1 MTRKP
6 VGPCGVTACFLVL
19 FLAGLAGASVGD
31 DYQKGRSFYLEK
43 KYIEAARTF
52 QAFILKHPTHRLA
65 SNAQYWLGE
74 CYYDLADYEKA
85 AKEFKKV
92 FEQYPRSAKAPDAML
107 KRAYSLLKLGNYSQA
122 ESQLTHVVARYP
134 DSTAAKNTGE
144 IASGFAFR
152 AKASPPDE
160 VEKNQV
166 TSSPMLPEQRAAQAV
181 LESVRAPENTIGKDT
196 RNRMLD
202 KSSVARA
209 VETPLNM
216 ADIMLA
222 VRDGDTAKAQ
232 AILDQHPY
240 VVEYRDRE
248 RNTPLHL
255 AAALDRV
262 DMAGL
267 LLARD
272 ADVNAD
278 SGNYVFVYT
287 PLHEAARHNNPR
299 VAKFLIAKGA
309 DINAGRYIR
318 NREWADRY
326 TYTPLFH
333 AVRFNHLELAKV
345 LLENGAD
352 PNISAHPSAGGTAL
366 RLARSKGYVELA
378 KLLIKYY
385 AVH

>member
-6 VGPCGVTACFLVL
+6 VCLFGVAVCCLL
-19 FLAGLAGASVGD
+19 LLLAGIAGASAGG
-31 DYQKGRSFYLEK
+31 DYQKGRSLYLEK
-43 KYIEAARTF
+43 KYGEAARNF
-52 QAFILKHPTHRLA
+52 QDFILKYPTDRLV

-74 CYYDLADYEKA
+74 CYYGLAEHAKA
-85 AKEFKKV
+85 AKAFKKV
-92 FEQYPRSAKAPDAML
+92 FAKYPRSSKAADAML
-107 KRAYSLLKLGNYSQA
+107 KRAYSLSRLGKYRQA
-122 ESQLTHVVARYP
+122 ESQRKYVVDRYP
-134 DSTAAKNTGE
+134 DSAAAKKVGE
-144 IASGFAFR
+144 TASAFASR
-152 AKASPPDE
+152 AKASPRTA
-160 VEKNQV
+160 VEKNQIK
-166 TSSPMLPEQRAAQAV
+166 SSPMLPEERAVQAV
-181 LESVRAPENTIGKDT
+181 LESMKALADKIGKDT
-196 RNRMLD
+196 RNRTLN
-202 KSSVARA
+202 KSSAARP
-209 VETPLNM
+209 VETPINM
-216 ADIMLA
+216 ADIMQA
-222 VRDGDTAKAQ
+222 IREGDTAKART
-232 AILDQHPY
+232 ILDQHPY

-287 PLHEAARHNNPR
+287 PLHEAARHNSPR
-299 VAKFLIAKGA
+299 VAKLLISKGA

-318 NREWADRY
+318 NREWAGRY

-352 PNISAHPSAGGTAL
+352 PNISTHPSTGGTAL

-378 KLLIKYY
+378 KLLMEYD